1 MKKILDIISRIPA
14 FNGLSDSQLEE
25 IKNIAFG
32 QKIAALD
39 GIVDRTKEGEAT
51 YRGYLGKS
59 DKGKSWIEG
68 DLLCD
73 QWQERYEGF
82 KNCYPV
88 FRNPEGS
95 RKKLDEYLAAT
106 DFGIIPWSPTE

>member
-1 MKKILDIISRIPA
+1 MLSL
-14 FNGLSDSQLEE
+14 GL
-25 IKNIAFG
+25 
-32 QKIAALD
+32 AA
-39 GIVDRTKEGEAT
+39 
-51 YRGYLGKS
+51 YFGKS
-59 DKGKSWIEG
+59 DKGKSWIER

-73 QWQERYEGF
+73 RWIERYEGL

-106 DFGIIPWSPTE
+106 DFGIITWSTTE